1 MCDYALQWTFDFV
14 YQLQSWYTTPNN
26 DETTVQLTQYM
37 VCVWFS
43 VMFSLIAVL
52 LKLCLNNCLFSRLP
66 ETRDDSDSTDS
77 EEELD
82 SPRKIV
88 SQPNEKMDVDNSES
102 KTHVNDLKK
111 CTCILLPLQGVESV
125 LSFERNL
132 SLK

>member
-1 MCDYALQWTFDFV
+1 MYH
-14 YQLQSWYTTPNN
+14 LQSEIKEHWISTNN

-52 LKLCLNNCLFSRLP
+52 LKLCLKNCLFSRLP

-102 KTHVNDLKK
+102 KTHVND
-111 CTCILLPLQGVESV
+111 
-125 LSFERNL
+125 F
-132 SLK
+132 

>member
-1 MCDYALQWTFDFV
+1 
-14 YQLQSWYTTPNN
+14 
-26 DETTVQLTQYM
+26 M

-52 LKLCLNNCLFSRLP
+52 LKLCVNNCLFSRLP

-102 KTHVNDLKK
+102 KTHVNDFKK